1 MKAWITKDGFGRIEL
16 HLAMPKKVGEYW
28 SSSSRTEVPDKYRDD
43 FRELIPGSPAIEMDV
58 VGKQQS
64 PWHPYPAEK
73 PPQIR
78 PEISTKVLAHV
89 PWGECCSCYYKDGE
103 WNGCPDLWAKKID
116 KWMEIPE

>member
-1 MKAWITKDGFGRIEL
+1 MDRQ
-16 HLAMPKKVGEYW
+16 
-28 SSSSRTEVPDKYRDD
+28 
-43 FRELIPGSPAIEMDV
+43 ELIDRAALIASAFNHEREMTIMDALLKMAEFV
-58 VGKQQS
+58 ISKQES

-78 PEISTKVLAHV
+78 PEISTNVLAHV

-103 WNGCPDLWAKKID
+103 WKGCPDLWAKKID